1 MSSLLDFDPASAVEK
16 KITGPI
22 LDAVGKSL
30 LLAAM
35 DGMDEDDAL
44 KDVAG
49 AVLYSHCV
57 LLVSL
62 SNGSQDRLDRLTE
75 STDAARREA
84 LELLFAQFQT
94 DMASASMGEPKG
106 SA

>member
-1 MSSLLDFDPASAVEK
+1 MSSLLDFDPTSAVEK

-35 DGMDEDDAL
+35 DGMNEDDAL

-62 SNGSQDRLDRLTE
+62 SNGSQAALDHLIER
-75 STDAARREA
+75 TDTARREA
-84 LELLFAQFQT
+84 LAEIFAQFQT
-94 DMASASMGEPKG
+94 DMASAAMGEPKG